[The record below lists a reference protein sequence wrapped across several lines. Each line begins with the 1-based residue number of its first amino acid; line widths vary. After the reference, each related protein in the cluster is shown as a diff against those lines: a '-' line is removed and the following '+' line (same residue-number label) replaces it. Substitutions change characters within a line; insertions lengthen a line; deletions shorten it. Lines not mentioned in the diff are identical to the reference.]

1 MTIQVKFGEI
11 AQQFRGR
18 WCCCLT
24 AASLVQTLPVLWV
37 FEDRPQAQRGKIHLD
52 TWGVLVIVWIQP
64 LSSNS
69 GKWWCIGMDLLL
81 RKYNPFLLV
90 TVTPG
95 GVVYPSYSSKEL
107 HVSSPFASDSILDFQ
122 HVFPFSLSSPFLGGH
137 IFWPR
142 TCQDHVDT
150 KKEGDT
156 SWYPSTHLWR
166 SHRHLNCRC
175 DCKDNLYFD
184 VYILLTTSKKQRV
197 PWKVCVD
204 LALTNPVSLQKK
216 HLQTIR
222 GRTLECIHHRS
233 LQAQHCSTEAMYPV
247 DVVRAICPSGCRWM
261 GNGGWGKMIP
271 KDRVISFSRCFWM
284 RCFFLP

>member
-107 HVSSPFASDSILDFQ
+107 HVSSPLLLI
-122 HVFPFSLSSPFLGGH
+122 PYWISSM
-137 IFWPR
+137 
-142 TCQDHVDT
+142 C
-150 KKEGDT
+150 
-156 SWYPSTHLWR
+156 SR
-166 SHRHLNCRC
+166 SHCHLLFWGVTSFGQERARIMSTPKRKATPLDTLPPICGGAIVTSIAAVTARITC
-175 DCKDNLYFD
+175 
-184 VYILLTTSKKQRV
+184 ILM
-197 PWKVCVD
+197 
-204 LALTNPVSLQKK
+204 
-216 HLQTIR
+216 
-222 GRTLECIHHRS
+222 
-233 LQAQHCSTEAMYPV
+233 STF
-247 DVVRAICPSGCRWM
+247 C
-261 GNGGWGKMIP
+261 
-271 KDRVISFSRCFWM
+271 
-284 RCFFLP
+284 